1 MSVSQPTHTSGF
13 AQREYLPEDGE
24 PRLVRSGVLFLD
36 VLGVERGAC
45 GVAPLE
51 FLRRLRTAL
60 EEARARCEVD
70 DEVLHMRALFSDS
83 LIAGFP
89 LVAGLTAA
97 DVIGPAIVMA
107 AEFQLELIKRGF
119 FLRGGIAFGDHY
131 MDSSFAFG
139 PALVEAA
146 VLETRADVPR
156 VVLSAGAADAE
167 LDAIRRSL
175 AESSQRQ
182 YLLDDADGVT
192 FVSYLDVA
200 MHTDNTGEIEEVLK
214 AHREMVCEKLE
225 AHAGQPTIESKY
237 LWVARYHNYVCEER
251 APQPVGTKYVIGFD
265 SQISGLEDF
274 APDSRDSTLG
284 LNGDLNADGSTY

>member
-1 MSVSQPTHTSGF
+1 MSISQSGYSSGF
-13 AQREYLPEDGE
+13 AEPEYLPEDGE

-45 GVAPLE
+45 DDDPLG

-60 EEARARCEVD
+60 EEARLSCGADE
-70 DEVLHMRALFSDS
+70 EVLHMRALFSDS

-89 LVAGLTAA
+89 LVAELTSA

-107 AEFQLELIKRGF
+107 AEFQLELIKHGF

-131 MDSSFAFG
+131 MDTSFAFG

-146 VLETRADVPR
+146 ALEGRADVPR
-156 VVLSAGAADAE
+156 VVLSRAAAEAE
-167 LDAIRRSL
+167 LEATRQAGDSP
-175 AESSQRQ
+175 QRQ
-182 YLLDDADGVT
+182 YLLDDSDGTT

-200 MHTDNTGEIEEVLK
+200 IHTEDRQEVGHIL
-214 AHREMVCEKLE
+214 ASHRDMVCEMLD

-237 LWVARYHNYVCEER
+237 LWVARYHNHICRNR
-251 APQPVGTKYVIGFD
+251 APQPLGPRYLIEID
-265 SQISGLEDF
+265 SHESGLEDF
-274 APDSRDSTLG
+274 GPDPGIST
-284 LNGDLNADGSTY
+284 N